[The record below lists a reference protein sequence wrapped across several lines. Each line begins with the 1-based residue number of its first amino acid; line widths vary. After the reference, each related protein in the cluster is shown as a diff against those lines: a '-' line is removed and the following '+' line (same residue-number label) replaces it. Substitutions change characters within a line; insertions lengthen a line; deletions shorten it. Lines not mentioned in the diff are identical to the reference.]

1 MKLIITEKPSVARD
15 IAKVLKIP
23 NKQDGFIE
31 GNGYVVSWALGHL
44 IELCQPD
51 EYNESYKKWDY
62 DALPIIP
69 DQFKKKIIASSSRQF
84 DVVKSCFGRNDI
96 DSIICATDAGREG
109 ELIFRLIYEEVGC
122 SLPIQRLWIS
132 SQTDSAI
139 KEGFAKLKDGKDYEP
154 LFDSARCRSE
164 ADWIVGINVTRAY
177 SIKFSRGHGVMSV
190 GRVQTPVLKMI
201 VDRYRDH
208 INFDSKPF
216 YEVLVDVKHDNGT
229 FQSKWFN
236 KESDRTTDKAAA
248 EQIKTEIEAAQTCI
262 ISSLNKKTINEKAP
276 LLYDL
281 TELQKEA
288 NRQFKYSADQT
299 LKLAQSLY
307 ETHKLLSYPR
317 TSSRYL
323 STDMKEKLPG
333 LLEKVKHIPDFAE
346 NVNHIQEQNL
356 NMAARMIDDKKV
368 TDHHGIIP
376 TDKTPDISRLS
387 EQEKNIYDLVIRRF
401 VASFYPECEKDHT
414 EIIATFDQHLTK
426 ATGTII
432 QKLGWRELYQH
443 DSDEKAD
450 KKSKKKEKE
459 LLLPIVNE
467 NDVIKTN
474 KTHVK
479 KGQTKAPALHTE
491 ASILAAMET
500 AGKHIDDEELRQAM
514 KHCGLGTP
522 ATRAQILEKLIN
534 VGYIQRE
541 KNKLIPTQKAEYL
554 IDCVKEQALLSAELT
569 GDWEKKLNDM
579 ADGAYQRGIY
589 MEEIKEFTAD
599 VINNVGESNV
609 VAIKADQKV
618 YGPCPKCEE
627 GKVIETQ
634 KSYGCTHWKE
644 KECKFV
650 IWKNIAQKDITEK
663 QVEKLLKEGKTGIIK
678 GFKNKQGNPFDAALE
693 LVEGEVKMNFDREAL
708 APCPTCENGNI
719 VETAK
724 AYSCD
729 QWRDS
734 GCKFVIWKEIAKRKL
749 SKEEALTL
757 IKDKEL
763 KNVTGFT
770 SKAGKEFSAS
780 LAFRDNKVQF
790 VFEN

>member
-1 MKLIITEKPSVARD
+1 MKLILTEKPSVARD

-23 NKQDGFIE
+23 DKKEGFIQ
-31 GNGYVVSWALGHL
+31 GNGYVVTWALGHL

-51 EYNESYKKWDY
+51 EYNESFKKWDF
-62 DALPIIP
+62 AMLPIIP
-69 DQFKKKIIASSSRQF
+69 DSFKKKIIASSKQQF
-84 DVVKSCFGRNDI
+84 EVVKHCFEREDI

-109 ELIFRLIYEEVGC
+109 ELIFRLIYEEVEC

-139 KEGFAKLKDGKDYEP
+139 KDGFSDLKDGKDYAP

-164 ADWIVGINVTRAY
+164 ADWIVGINATRAY

-208 INFDSKPF
+208 IQFDSKPF
-216 YEVLVDVKHDNGT
+216 YEILVDVKHDNGT
-229 FQSKWFN
+229 FQTKWFT
-236 KESDRTTDKAAA
+236 KETDRCQDKEKAD
-248 EQIKTEIEAAQTCI
+248 QIKKEIEIAKTGI
-262 ISSLNKKTINEKAP
+262 IQSLTKKKINEKAP

-299 LKLAQSLY
+299 LKCAQALY
-307 ETHKLLSYPR
+307 ETHKILSYPR

-323 STDMKEKLPG
+323 STDIKPKLPVF
-333 LLEKVKHIPDFAE
+333 LDKVSVLPEFKKHVEVIKDKKFE
-346 NVNHIQEQNL
+346 I
-356 NMAARMIDDKKV
+356 AARMIDDKKV
-368 TDHHGIIP
+368 TDHHAIIP
-376 TDKTPDISRLS
+376 TDKTPDQSRLS
-387 EQEKNIYDLVIRRF
+387 EQEKKIYELVIRRF
-401 VASFYPECEKDHT
+401 VAAFYPECEKDHT
-414 EIIATFDQHLTK
+414 EIITAFDTHNTR

-432 QKLGWRELYQH
+432 QKYGWRELYQH
-443 DSDEKAD
+443 EVDET

-459 LLLPIVNE
+459 LLLPIVHE
-467 NDVIKTN
+467 NDEVIAKKT
-474 KTHVK
+474 TVK

-491 ASILAAMET
+491 ASILASMET

-541 KNKLIPTQKAEYL
+541 KNKLIPTAKAEYL
-554 IDCVKEQALLSAELT
+554 IDCIKEESLLSPQLT

-579 ADGAYQRGIY
+579 AAGTYQREAY
-589 MEEIKEFTAD
+589 MEEIKSFTQD
-599 VINNVGESNV
+599 VIHNVNESNV
-609 VAIKADQKV
+609 IALKADQKV
-618 YGPCPKCEE
+618 YGICPKCQE

-650 IWKNIAQKDITEK
+650 IWKTIAKKEITEK
-663 QVEKLLKEGKTGIIK
+663 QVEKLLKDGKTAVIK
-678 GFKNKQGNPFDAALE
+678 GFKNKDNNPFNAALE
-693 LVEGEVKMNFDREAL
+693 LVEGEVKLNFEKESI
-708 APCPTCENGNI
+708 APCPTCEIGSV

-729 QWRDS
+729 QWRET

-749 SKEEALTL
+749 SKEEVLTL
-757 IKDKEL
+757 IKDKEI

-770 SKAGKEFSAS
+770 SRAGKEFSAT
-780 LAFRDNKVQF
+780 LAFRENKVQF
-790 VFEN
+790 VFDN